1 MLNSDLCD
9 FSDAHIH
16 VKVTVT
22 TANMA
27 AGPNTNNITKKVLFK
42 NCATF
47 PDCMNEINNT
57 QIYNEKTLMQ

>member
-9 FSDAHIH
+9 FSDAHIL
-16 VKVTVT
+16 VKVTVA

-42 NCATF
+42 NCAT
-47 PDCMNEINNT
+47 
-57 QIYNEKTLMQ
+57 